1 MFRSI
6 FLMAIGIAVASL
18 VASSFLAQYGAQ
30 PRFVQAVLDVMLHRA
45 SPARYQPSSS
55 RSTEDR
61 PAVSGSGQIAI
72 APDRSGNY
80 LTEVE
85 IDGRFIHMVVDTG
98 ATYVSLTNADAAALG
113 LRPAPADYI
122 YRTMTANGT
131 GVAAK
136 VRIDRLRIGSMEIY
150 NVEAFVMPPG
160 VLGTSLLG
168 MSALR
173 RLRSFE
179 ISGGQLV
186 LRW

>member
-6 FLMAIGIAVASL
+6 FLMVLTVALASFA
-18 VASSFLAQYGAQ
+18 ASSYLAGRVAQ
-30 PRFVQAVLDVMLHRA
+30 PKQGQSVFDLMPSAAPPRPESA
-45 SPARYQPSSS
+45 QPS
-55 RSTEDR
+55 T
-61 PAVSGSGQIAI
+61 AAGGYGQIAI

-85 IDGRFIHMVVDTG
+85 IDGHFIHMVVDTG
-98 ATYVSLTNADAAALG
+98 ATYVSLTNADAAAVG
-113 LRPAPADYI
+113 LRPARADYT

-136 VRIDRLRIGSMEIY
+136 VRINQLRIGSMQIHD
-150 NVEAFVMPPG
+150 VDAFVMPPG

-173 RLRSFE
+173 RLGSVE

-186 LRW
+186 LRQ